1 MEKAFAK
8 VEELAGTLR
17 VYINSKI
24 ESVKLNAAEK
34 SSQFLSN
41 VLAGLAVAVVFLCCF
56 IFGSIALA
64 FILGDLIGQ
73 IWAGFLAVAILHFL
87 LAMAMW
93 ILRERIL
100 RLPLMNGFINQLFKT
115 NEKD

>member
-8 VEELAGTLR
+8 VEELAATLK
-17 VYINSKI
+17 VYLNSRI

-34 SSQFLSN
+34 SSQVLSN
-41 VLAGLAVAVVFLCCF
+41 VLAGLAVAVIFLCCF
-56 IFGSIALA
+56 IFGSLALA

-73 IWAGFLAVAILHFL
+73 TWAGFLAVSILHFL
-87 LAMAMW
+87 LAMLLW

-115 NEKD
+115 HEKD